1 MCCFIR
7 LNPVEHMPVTSVQQS
22 YHLYRLDVKWQCGG
36 RSRWEYSQDS
46 RCLLLPWMF
55 GNKWEPGVLE
65 STHPLRDATL
75 FRIIQNII
83 DIAKIHASLAEC
95 DKIFPIRPVN
105 NGLLKS
111 THPLRDATTSYTT
124 YRKAYDA
131 KIHASLARCDNISCC
146 NLSFSCA
153 KIHASLAGCD
163 TVRCF
168 SVSYVPKLTSTHPLR
183 DATTIFPFTFVK

>member
-1 MCCFIR
+1 
-7 LNPVEHMPVTSVQQS
+7 
-22 YHLYRLDVKWQCGG
+22 
-36 RSRWEYSQDS
+36 
-46 RCLLLPWMF
+46 
-55 GNKWEPGVLE
+55 
-65 STHPLRDATL
+65 LRDATL

-153 KIHASLAGCD
+153 KIHASLARCD
-163 TVRCF
+163 RYF
-168 SVSYVPKLTSTHPLR
+168 SIHVCKISR
-183 DATTIFPFTFVK
+183 

>member
-1 MCCFIR
+1 
-7 LNPVEHMPVTSVQQS
+7 
-22 YHLYRLDVKWQCGG
+22 
-36 RSRWEYSQDS
+36 
-46 RCLLLPWMF
+46 MF

-153 KIHASLAGCD
+153 KIHASLARCD
-163 TVRCF
+163 PLIDTFTLSCF
-168 SVSYVPKLTSTHPLR
+168 MLKSTHPLR
-183 DATTIFPFTFVK
+183 DATHHALSQSHMYQS

>member
-7 LNPVEHMPVTSVQQS
+7 LNPAEHMPVTSVQQS

-55 GNKWEPGVLE
+55 GNKWEPKVLE

-111 THPLRDATTSYTT
+111 THPLRDATIAPAAIWVFPVL
-124 YRKAYDA
+124 K
-131 KIHASLARCDNISCC
+131 
-146 NLSFSCA
+146 
-153 KIHASLAGCD
+153 
-163 TVRCF
+163 
-168 SVSYVPKLTSTHPLR
+168 STHPLR
-183 DATTIFPFTFVK
+183 DVTNCFFAGGGCYEC

>member
-1 MCCFIR
+1 
-7 LNPVEHMPVTSVQQS
+7 
-22 YHLYRLDVKWQCGG
+22 
-36 RSRWEYSQDS
+36 
-46 RCLLLPWMF
+46 MF

-111 THPLRDATTSYTT
+111 THPLRDAIAKYRTHLCKKTTFRVSIFYFLIQTDEMNKK
-124 YRKAYDA
+124 RA
-131 KIHASLARCDNISCC
+131 IFHLFWCESFREI
-146 NLSFSCA
+146 LS
-153 KIHASLAGCD
+153 
-163 TVRCF
+163 T
-168 SVSYVPKLTSTHPLR
+168 
-183 DATTIFPFTFVK
+183 

>member
-1 MCCFIR
+1 
-7 LNPVEHMPVTSVQQS
+7 
-22 YHLYRLDVKWQCGG
+22 
-36 RSRWEYSQDS
+36 
-46 RCLLLPWMF
+46 MF

-111 THPLRDATTSYTT
+111 THPLRDAT
-124 YRKAYDA
+124 
-131 KIHASLARCDNISCC
+131 ISP
-146 NLSFSCA
+146 A
-153 KIHASLAGCD
+153 AI
-163 TVRCF
+163 
-168 SVSYVPKLTSTHPLR
+168 
-183 DATTIFPFTFVK
+183 